1 MLQTPLTIL
10 TGFLGSGKTT
20 LLRHILTQN
29 HGLRITTIVND
40 FGALNIDE
48 EIIAQ
53 QRGNQQIALANG
65 CVCCTIGDDLGRTL
79 HDVMSQPTIPE
90 RIIIE
95 ASGISDPARI
105 AAFTYVDR
113 ALKLAPI
120 LCCID
125 TTAYLTQST
134 DQHLAD
140 IMEKQVKSADIFLLT
155 KSDLL
160 SNADIA
166 KFETNFAH
174 QLDDRPF
181 YWSEQGQ
188 VELDNLF
195 ATTDHQPAS
204 EPVKAPTLLD
214 PAQPYS
220 HNKLVSYSGHLPP
233 LDAQTVAA
241 SIEQLGS
248 CVLRAKGVLSDQ
260 DGAYIYQYAS
270 GRSDI
275 ERVASL
281 DPSSHFVI
289 LCSQEV
295 ELADTIFAQFTES
308 SQTKANIK

>member
-113 ALKLAPI
+113 A
-120 LCCID
+120 
-125 TTAYLTQST
+125 
-134 DQHLAD
+134 
-140 IMEKQVKSADIFLLT
+140 
-155 KSDLL
+155 
-160 SNADIA
+160 
-166 KFETNFAH
+166 
-174 QLDDRPF
+174 
-181 YWSEQGQ
+181 
-188 VELDNLF
+188 
-195 ATTDHQPAS
+195 
-204 EPVKAPTLLD
+204 
-214 PAQPYS
+214 
-220 HNKLVSYSGHLPP
+220 
-233 LDAQTVAA
+233 
-241 SIEQLGS
+241 
-248 CVLRAKGVLSDQ
+248 
-260 DGAYIYQYAS
+260 
-270 GRSDI
+270 
-275 ERVASL
+275 
-281 DPSSHFVI
+281 
-289 LCSQEV
+289 
-295 ELADTIFAQFTES
+295 
-308 SQTKANIK
+308 

>member
-195 ATTDHQPAS
+195 ATKDHQPAS

-214 PAQPYS
+214 PAQPY
-220 HNKLVSYSGHLPP
+220 
-233 LDAQTVAA
+233 
-241 SIEQLGS
+241 
-248 CVLRAKGVLSDQ
+248 
-260 DGAYIYQYAS
+260 
-270 GRSDI
+270 
-275 ERVASL
+275 
-281 DPSSHFVI
+281 
-289 LCSQEV
+289 
-295 ELADTIFAQFTES
+295 
-308 SQTKANIK
+308 